1 MSRIKSFH
9 TYLTKENSNQLIMKY
24 IRHKVTDDMGWM
36 KPGMADWGIYS
47 GDNLV
52 AVFYLD
58 DEKPDLFIR
67 GLEIKEEFR
76 GKGYG
81 KKVLDLIRNYAK
93 SKKYKF
99 LTLNFYKS
107 NDIAKKLYSVVLHID
122 LVSKKNS
129 IVVIGPSLREEI
141 HSSIK
146 DYEMNI

>member
-1 MSRIKSFH
+1 
-9 TYLTKENSNQLIMKY
+9 MKY
-24 IRHKVTDDMGWM
+24 IHNEVVDDYGWM
-36 KPGMADWGIYS
+36 EPGMADWGIYS
-47 GDNLV
+47 GDNLIS
-52 AVFYLD
+52 VFYLD

-107 NDIAKKLYSVVLHID
+107 NKIAEKLYRNYGFID
-122 LVSKKNS
+122 DEYQLENS
-129 IVVIGPSLREEI
+129 PVINLRMKI
-141 HSSIK
+141 
-146 DYEMNI
+146 